1 MLITLKQ
8 KEIEAA
14 LRLYIS
20 QRGINLAGKEV
31 LIAFTAGRKESGVSA
46 EVDIEDAVYIG
57 VGPSTPAP
65 LETPAEQVFNAMLL
79 GGTGITMI
87 PMSPASVDVDGVLPA
102 QPDPAPEPEAV
113 APAATGEK
121 KPVSLFN

>member
-46 EVDIEDAVYIG
+46 EVDIEDTVYIG
-57 VGPSTPAP
+57 VDPIPPAP
-65 LETPAEQVFNAMLL
+65 LETPAEQAFNAMLL
-79 GGTGITMI
+79 GGTGITMT
-87 PMSPASVDVDGVLPA
+87 SVDTGGIYIDAVPPA
-102 QPDPAPEPEAV
+102 QPDPTPEPEAV
-113 APAATGEK
+113 IPAVTGEK